1 MASRLSLGCLST
13 KLAVVAAGVMGAVVG
28 TSTVAAATTGD
39 DVLVGD
45 RAQHPVTALIG
56 IPSAATRAP
65 AGPITSSGWQ
75 VSLLHGNAFMGGATD
90 GEQLLLDGETTELA
104 LTGRAAL
111 GSCLAAS
118 WQLPFIAHSA
128 GSFDAAIETWHDWFG
143 LPNAGRANVARDNL
157 AFLHVVGEQ
166 THQLDAASSGL
177 GDVSVWLRGT
187 LGCQSLQPDAS
198 LWRVGIKLPS
208 GDEDAWLGSG
218 GTDVWMDLQSRV
230 YQPSKGVH
238 LAASIGA
245 IFPGSSDVFPTLE
258 RAAAFGSAGMRL
270 SLSPRV
276 VATASFDWHTALF
289 DSNLV
294 ELGSFAAQVSAGI
307 RFGATPR
314 TRVDVQITEDVV
326 VDTATDIALRIVV
339 TTLPDLR

>member
-1 MASRLSLGCLST
+1 VASRLSLGCLST

-187 LGCQSLQPDAS
+187 LGCQS
-198 LWRVGIKLPS
+198 
-208 GDEDAWLGSG
+208 
-218 GTDVWMDLQSRV
+218 
-230 YQPSKGVH
+230 
-238 LAASIGA
+238 
-245 IFPGSSDVFPTLE
+245 SSDVFPTLE